1 LNEDGTLRDSPWR
14 KIIGDDYIAKAFEF
28 AHEVDPQAELY
39 YNDFALENKPKREGA
54 IALIKH
60 LQAQGVKVTGVG
72 LQGHYALDKPSLQ
85 QVDTTISE
93 FEKLGLKVMITELD
107 VNVLPSPKRRSLDAE
122 ISTRF
127 EMQAGMNPYTKGL
140 PTSVQQ
146 KLAQRYANLFAVFLK
161 HHDSITRVTFWG
173 VTDGNSWLN
182 DYPIRG
188 RTAYPL
194 LFDRA
199 GRPKPAFD
207 AVLKTAQAKPLI
219 KLSQGESAS
228 TR

>member
-1 LNEDGTLRDSPWR
+1 
-14 KIIGDDYIAKAFEF
+14 
-28 AHEVDPQAELY
+28 
-39 YNDFALENKPKREGA
+39 
-54 IALIKH
+54 
-60 LQAQGVKVTGVG
+60 
-72 LQGHYALDKPSLQ
+72 
-85 QVDTTISE
+85 
-93 FEKLGLKVMITELD
+93 
-107 VNVLPSPKRRSLDAE
+107 
-122 ISTRF
+122 
-127 EMQAGMNPYTKGL
+127 
-140 PTSVQQ
+140 VQQ